1 MRPCT
6 LIAFL
11 APLLGLA
18 QSLPPN
24 TAAREEFQKL
34 YERLDAAYGSGSLDE
49 IAALA
54 LPDAHFGNESVRQPI
69 SAVLANLKSALT
81 RGSRFTSRATVT
93 AVQFSGDEA
102 VVAVQTEGEIT
113 AAGGGSAYESTSRDT
128 WTRTAAG
135 WKLRESV
142 QVSMRAMVPKTDPAT
157 AKAVVAELKREA
169 TPLATVV
176 AGGRMD
182 DLAAFAKAVGNSR
195 LVALGE
201 ASHGTREFFQMKH
214 RLLEY
219 LAKERGFTVF
229 AMEAINWPEALA
241 IDRYIKNGEGD
252 AKTVLSRMSWVW
264 NTEEVL
270 GMIEWMRTFN
280 QAPGAHPI
288 LTFTT
293 FDMQTGQMASKVALD
308 YLKQY
313 SAADA
318 PAAEAAYADMV
329 ALDRTTSDKRAQ
341 NASERAAAVLKVFDA
356 KRAEMEKAS
365 LRTAWIE
372 ARQAAAIAF
381 QACTM
386 RIPGRGS
393 PYRDE
398 MMAKNVEWLADT
410 AYPGEKIVLWAHNG
424 HVRFGSDVGGKSM
437 GTWLRERF
445 GRNLYVVGFAFER
458 GQVRAIGVTNGQRHL
473 ADQTVPPAPEGSGG
487 AMLSAAGVPLFFL
500 DMSSLAANSPLGRW
514 LAESHLYYNEG
525 AVWQT
530 KDAEAN
536 LSLEALS
543 KSYDG
548 LIFVEEGHA
557 AHGLVVQP

>member
-1 MRPCT
+1 
-6 LIAFL
+6 
-11 APLLGLA
+11 
-18 QSLPPN
+18 
-24 TAAREEFQKL
+24 
-34 YERLDAAYGSGSLDE
+34 
-49 IAALA
+49 
-54 LPDAHFGNESVRQPI
+54 
-69 SAVLANLKSALT
+69 
-81 RGSRFTSRATVT
+81 
-93 AVQFSGDEA
+93 
-102 VVAVQTEGEIT
+102 
-113 AAGGGSAYESTSRDT
+113 
-128 WTRTAAG
+128 
-135 WKLRESV
+135 
-142 QVSMRAMVPKTDPAT
+142 MRAIVPKTDPAT

-318 PAAEAAYADMV
+318 PAAEAAYA
-329 ALDRTTSDKRAQ
+329 
-341 NASERAAAVLKVFDA
+341 
-356 KRAEMEKAS
+356 
-365 LRTAWIE
+365 
-372 ARQAAAIAF
+372 
-381 QACTM
+381 
-386 RIPGRGS
+386 G
-393 PYRDE
+393 
-398 MMAKNVEWLADT
+398 
-410 AYPGEKIVLWAHNG
+410 
-424 HVRFGSDVGGKSM
+424 
-437 GTWLRERF
+437 
-445 GRNLYVVGFAFER
+445 
-458 GQVRAIGVTNGQRHL
+458 
-473 ADQTVPPAPEGSGG
+473 
-487 AMLSAAGVPLFFL
+487 
-500 DMSSLAANSPLGRW
+500 
-514 LAESHLYYNEG
+514 
-525 AVWQT
+525 
-530 KDAEAN
+530 
-536 LSLEALS
+536 
-543 KSYDG
+543 
-548 LIFVEEGHA
+548 
-557 AHGLVVQP
+557 